1 MLRSLIRRSA
11 VRLAA
16 ASLGIT
22 GIICTAGCR
31 SASAP
36 VATTDWAE
44 TPADRASA
52 PTSTAAV
59 READNEAPA
68 KAKVTDGPPASAVI
82 LASALQVDDSAG
94 GQRFEVP
101 EEIPGAEADPLR
113 LPPFDPT
120 QSHEQRRSAIESL
133 FPDVPTPMVA
143 PGPYAAE
150 STPLVTLGELQQI
163 AVRNSPAL
171 RVAAADVRE
180 ACGLAVQAGLY
191 PNPTV
196 GYEGDSLGTAR
207 TAGYNGLMVTQE
219 FVTAGKLDLA
229 QTAAMMKVRAAEQRL
244 RKARIALASD
254 VRRGYFAV
262 LIAHERVKYARAI
275 AHLAD
280 EVYAAQIDLV
290 AAGEAAAYEPLQLR
304 VFSARARNDIV
315 QAENDLSAAWRGLAA
330 SLGLP
335 QMAYRPPIG
344 SAEMSPPSIDYD
356 QASGILLSRHSDLA
370 AAQALITSACY
381 NVRLQEAMPIPNL
394 TVYTAFQH
402 DDTTTLNDFAANV
415 QVGLPLPIFD
425 RNQGNITAAHAQL
438 GRAHQ
443 DLADTRNQLLGDLA
457 QAYNRFAT
465 NRTIAENFRFQILPD
480 QVRVYRG
487 VYDRFRQAG
496 GVVDFAQ
503 IVVSQQALADAVT
516 SYVDALQAQWES
528 AVDLAELMQVDDFFG
543 IDNLAAGLG
552 DAPPE
557 LPPESPPAE

>member
-1 MLRSLIRRSA
+1 MRSLIRHSA
-11 VRLAA
+11 LRLAA

-22 GIICTAGCR
+22 GLGFTAGCR

-36 VATTDWAE
+36 VASTEWAE
-44 TPADRASA
+44 TPVDKASA
-52 PTSTAAV
+52 PSQAAAI
-59 READNEAPA
+59 RITDDARDPAPS
-68 KAKVTDGPPASAVI
+68 VTDGPPASAVI
-82 LASALQVDDSAG
+82 LASALQVDEAAA
-94 GQRFEVP
+94 GQRFQVP
-101 EEIPGAEADPLR
+101 EEIPGAEAGPLR
-113 LPPFDPT
+113 LPLFDPT
-120 QSHEQRRSAIESL
+120 QSHQERRSAIESL
-133 FPDVPTPMVA
+133 FPGVPAPQVA
-143 PGPYAAE
+143 PGPYAAG
-150 STPLVTLGELQQI
+150 STSVVSLGELQQI
-163 AVRNSPAL
+163 ALQNSPAL

-191 PNPTV
+191 PNPIV

-229 QTAAMMKVRAAEQRL
+229 QTAAMMKVRAAEQQL

-262 LIAHERVKYARAI
+262 LIAQERVKYARAI

-280 EVYAAQIDLV
+280 EVYAAQVDLV

-304 VFSARARNDIV
+304 VFAAQARNDIV
-315 QAENDLSAAWRGLAA
+315 KAENDLSAAWRSLAA
-330 SLGLP
+330 TLGMP

-344 SAEMSPPSIDYD
+344 SAEMPPPGIDYD

-370 AAQALITSACY
+370 AAQALITRACY

-394 TVYTAFQH
+394 TVYTALQH

-425 RNQGNITAAHAQL
+425 RNQGNIAAAHAQL
-438 GRAHQ
+438 GRSHQ

-465 NRTIAENFRFQILPD
+465 NRTIAENFRTQILPD

-543 IDNLAAGLG
+543 IDHLAAGLG

-557 LPPESPPAE
+557 LPPAE